1 MIYLRTQQ
9 ETGFLWLK
17 TPVERP
23 AFKVREN
30 IDSDDMVKGLLK
42 KGLGAITSKQTSI
55 FSAAFFIMLT
65 TWFAY
70 LLGFIKYRVFAIMY
84 GESMGQLGV
93 FFAAFKI
100 PEFIF
105 QVFIASALASAFI
118 PVFSDY
124 LLKDDTKA
132 ANKFA
137 SSIMT
142 LGTTVYVFF
151 AIIIAIFASQITSL
165 IAPGLS
171 SEELALMTSITR
183 IVIFSQIFFILGTV
197 ATGIL
202 QSLQHFLLPGI
213 ALALYNL
220 GIIIGVLLLEPYLG
234 IHGAVVGVFIGAFLY
249 FVLQIPL
256 LAKSGYKFRV
266 VFEVVDE
273 VKTVLHLMIPR
284 SATALLVQLSILATN
299 VYFVSFISAKS
310 IAVLEFAQTL
320 WFAPVNLFGLSIAQA
335 TFPSLSKKSKDT
347 KEFLSILIPSINQ
360 ILYLTLPI
368 SVLFIVL
375 RIPIVRLVY
384 GVDAFDWDATVT
396 TGMTLAC
403 LSLSIGAQS
412 LMYLLS
418 RAFFAL
424 KNTRTPFIITAI
436 SVAVNVSLSYLFVM
450 ILHKPVYFLALS
462 LSVSNILSAILM
474 LVALHWHVRL
484 PKLEMSVSLA
494 KILIATFIMGFSLYI
509 PIKLLDQL
517 VFDTTRTINLIILT
531 GISSFFGLL
540 SFLFFTWLLE
550 IREAYYILAVV
561 KKFSSRTPILRN
573 IGEIIDGPKLNT

>member
-1 MIYLRTQQ
+1 
-9 ETGFLWLK
+9 
-17 TPVERP
+17 
-23 AFKVREN
+23 
-30 IDSDDMVKGLLK
+30 MVKDLLK
-42 KGLGAITSKQTSI
+42 KGIGAITSKQTSI

-70 LLGFIKYRVFAIMY
+70 LLGFVKYRFFAIMY
-84 GESMGQLGV
+84 GESMGELGV

-100 PEFIF
+100 PDFIF
-105 QVFIASALASAFI
+105 QVFIASALTSAFI

-124 LLKDDTKA
+124 LTKDDTKA

-137 SSIMT
+137 SSLMT
-142 LGTTVYVFF
+142 LGTTVYVVF
-151 AIIIAIFASQITSL
+151 AIIVAIFAPYITSF
-165 IAPGLS
+165 IAPGLTA
-171 SEELALMTSITR
+171 EETALMTSITR
-183 IVIFSQIFFILGTV
+183 IVIFSQIFFILGTI

-220 GIIIGVLLLEPYLG
+220 GIIIGVVLLEPYFG
-234 IHGAVVGVFIGAFLY
+234 IYGAVVGVFIGAFLY

-256 LAKSGYKFRV
+256 LAKSGYTFRV
-266 VFEVVDE
+266 VFELVDE
-273 VKTVLHLMIPR
+273 VRTVLHLMIPR

-310 IAVLEFAQTL
+310 IAILEFAQTL
-320 WFAPVNLFGLSIAQA
+320 WFAPINLFGLSIAQA
-335 TFPSLSKKSKDT
+335 TFPALSKKAKER
-347 KEFLSILIPSINQ
+347 KEFLAILIPSINQ

-368 SVLFIVL
+368 SVLLIVL

-384 GVDAFDWDATVT
+384 GVDAFDWDSTVM

-403 LSLSIGAQS
+403 LSISIAAQS

-424 KNTRTPFIITAI
+424 KNTKTPLLITAI
-436 SVAVNVSLSYLFVM
+436 SVVVNITLSYLFVM
-450 ILHKPVYFLALS
+450 VLHKQVYYLALS
-462 LSVSNILSAILM
+462 LSIANILSAILM
-474 LVALHWHVRL
+474 LVALHWHINL
-484 PKLEMSVSLA
+484 PKLEMSVSVA

-531 GISSFFGLL
+531 GISSFLGLL

-561 KKFSSRTPILRN
+561 KKFSSRTPILKN